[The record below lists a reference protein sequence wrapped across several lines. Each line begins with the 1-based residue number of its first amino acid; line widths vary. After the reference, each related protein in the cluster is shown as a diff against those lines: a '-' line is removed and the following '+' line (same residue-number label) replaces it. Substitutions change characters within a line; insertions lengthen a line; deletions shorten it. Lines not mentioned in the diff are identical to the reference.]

1 MGQSACECWE
11 KPQSGLPVFFDG
23 PWGHILTMTLYPV
36 GKRAFQAEA
45 ATGQRLAGKNAQ
57 ENAKR

>member
-1 MGQSACECWE
+1 MLGKASEWT
-11 KPQSGLPVFFDG
+11 SRFFDG